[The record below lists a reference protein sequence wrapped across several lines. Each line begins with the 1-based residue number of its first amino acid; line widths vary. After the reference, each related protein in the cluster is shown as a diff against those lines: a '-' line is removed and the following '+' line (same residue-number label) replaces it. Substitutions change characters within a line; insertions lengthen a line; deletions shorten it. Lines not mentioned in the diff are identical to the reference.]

1 MLRLDAINL
10 YFTSGN
16 GDLLHTFEPAVNR
29 IHAALFCVGSAERAR
44 HDPRCSRSGP
54 RGHSTCN
61 ARQRGFTALEL
72 ITTVAIV
79 AILAGIAVP
88 SYVEYLRR
96 SRLTDGFQAM
106 AQFRTR
112 MEQAFQDNGNYGV
125 AGGPCAVAVPA
136 ASAYFSFGCTLGAGG
151 ASFTMT
157 ATGSGFMSGYAYA
170 VDDAGN
176 QNTTAFPGAV
186 VPVACWLTRSG
197 EC

>member
-1 MLRLDAINL
+1 M

-16 GDLLHTFEPAVNR
+16 GGLLHTFESAVNR
-29 IHAALFCVGSAERAR
+29 IRRAGTCVGVAARAP
-44 HDPRCSRSGP
+44 HDAQCPRGGP
-54 RGHSTCN
+54 RAHRAHN
-61 ARQRGFTALEL
+61 ARPRGFTALEL

-79 AILAGIAVP
+79 AILASIALP
-88 SYVEYLRR
+88 SYVDYLRR

-112 MEQAFQDNGNYGV
+112 MEQAFQDNGNYGI

-157 ATGSGFMSGYAYA
+157 ATGSGFMNGYAYA

-186 VPVACWLTRSG
+186 VPVACWLTRRG